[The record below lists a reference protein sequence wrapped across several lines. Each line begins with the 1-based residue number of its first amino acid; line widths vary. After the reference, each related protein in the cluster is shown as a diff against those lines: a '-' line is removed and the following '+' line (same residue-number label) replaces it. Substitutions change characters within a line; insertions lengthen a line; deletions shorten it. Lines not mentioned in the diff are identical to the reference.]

1 MSKTERDYEKQEI
14 DIQSIPLLSFRTKL
28 PYCQLKLQYYHQILH
43 TSYLTWYESQLYQK
57 VLFANRAITLIKYN
71 KLRLCLCVL
80 YMCSATFIY
89 LNRNINRKKRE
100 YNHKPRSPRKAKKTT
115 SQEGKQSCTEVHKK
129 LWKYSYTL
137 NSPENSSYPL

>member
-28 PYCQLKLQYYHQILH
+28 PFCQLRLQYYHWILH

-80 YMCSATFIY
+80 YMCSAAFIY

-100 YNHKPRSPRKAKKTT
+100 YNHKPRSARKAKK
-115 SQEGKQSCTEVHKK
+115 QPHKRVSRVVQ
-129 LWKYSYTL
+129 KYTKKFGSIL
-137 NSPENSSYPL
+137 IH